1 MFCKVEWQRQRR
13 KDPAYKARENELQ
26 AIRRATKGTSIDDPE
41 KAKARSSAWKKDN
54 PGRTVAQTTKRKS
67 YVKLRTPRWLT
78 DIDHERI
85 QNEYRLSAILKQ
97 LTGQEWHVDHVIP
110 LVGKNVSGLHV
121 PGNLQVM
128 LGKDNLSKA
137 NRFEV

>member
-1 MFCKVEWQRQRR
+1 MFCKVEWKRQRR
-13 KDPAYKARENELQ
+13 KNPTYRARENELQ
-26 AIRRATKGTSIDDPE
+26 AIRRANKVDPE
-41 KAKARSSAWKKDN
+41 RLEKQAINTRKWKKAN
-54 PGRTVAQTTKRKS
+54 PGKVIANTTKRKK
-67 YVKLRTPRWLT
+67 YIRLRTPEWLT

-121 PGNLQVM
+121 PGNLRVM
-128 LGKDNLSKA
+128 LGKDNLFKA